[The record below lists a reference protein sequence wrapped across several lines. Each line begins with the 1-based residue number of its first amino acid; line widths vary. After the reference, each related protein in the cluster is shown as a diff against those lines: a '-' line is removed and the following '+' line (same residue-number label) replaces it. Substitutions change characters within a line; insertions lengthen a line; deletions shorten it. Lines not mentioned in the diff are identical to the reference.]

1 MGRTLLSKALIKLS
15 ADEWGCTP
23 SLVVVWP
30 EATQPWCLENLC
42 QEGPSWP
49 AAASVPVVSPCRPRP
64 PQETL
69 QHEQVVQSPVG
80 LLLLS
85 SGSWYMQNFV
95 CAFQDWS
102 LSFSQSNR
110 SPIIK
115 SHWPLRPHFL
125 GIPSPFVRSPGCAA
139 WHGVQNLHNRGKGSL
154 VLQFPSPWV
163 THPVGVGFG
172 FIDGAAPLP
181 LSCCGFFVFGR
192 GVSVFFGEFQCPPV
206 DGCSTVSCCFGAF
219 AGGDEHTCFYSAILN
234 QDPISGFNIFLS
246 ENVI

>member
-1 MGRTLLSKALIKLS
+1 MLSKALIKLS

-115 SHWPLRPHFL
+115 SHTSQVTDPQTGKQKYQSSVVKVL
-125 GIPSPFVRSPGCAA
+125 SPM
-139 WHGVQNLHNRGKGSL
+139 
-154 VLQFPSPWV
+154 
-163 THPVGVGFG
+163 
-172 FIDGAAPLP
+172 
-181 LSCCGFFVFGR
+181 
-192 GVSVFFGEFQCPPV
+192 
-206 DGCSTVSCCFGAF
+206 
-219 AGGDEHTCFYSAILN
+219 
-234 QDPISGFNIFLS
+234 SGFPVWGSDKETGI
-246 ENVI
+246 